1 LGSPDPSRTAT
12 IAARRGPGRIWVV
25 TRSAQ
30 LQSGVSR
37 LLPEYRKLFC
47 QRTFASTDSGVDTAN
62 SASPGDTAP
71 RNHLSVS
78 KSRKINQIST
88 ITPNGHQTRSECC
101 VPGSYP
107 GVTPATRPD
116 TGRLAPCRF
125 HAEHRTGIQHH
136 AIVSAS
142 ASPAKSTR
150 SVQSLQA
157 DNKRDRSAVSPG
169 VTPATRPDTGR
180 LALCR
185 FHGMHRTEFACSRCK
200 SGGRLVLPFGDSDA
214 SKGHGKRRTNIFP
227 EEQGKRRCEFACKTG
242 MIDMLPESESSPKT
256 ALWRLQTLQ
265 NGTPHAQ
272 VRNGNPGI
280 VQSVAS

>member
-1 LGSPDPSRTAT
+1 M
-12 IAARRGPGRIWVV
+12 

-169 VTPATRPDTGR
+169 VTPATRPLHRQRGPTPDGLRCAAFMECIARSLRARVVNPAGDLCYPLVTRTRQRGTGN
-180 LALCR
+180 
-185 FHGMHRTEFACSRCK
+185 
-200 SGGRLVLPFGDSDA
+200 GGRTFFLRNREKDGANSPA
-214 SKGHGKRRTNIFP
+214 KR
-227 EEQGKRRCEFACKTG
+227 
-242 MIDMLPESESSPKT
+242 
-256 ALWRLQTLQ
+256 
-265 NGTPHAQ
+265 
-272 VRNGNPGI
+272 V
-280 VQSVAS
+280 